1 MNTAIHLSPPHRRVP
16 TSSSGARPV
25 AATAGAP
32 TVFRLSPPYRAA
44 ERNPRLDG
52 VTAAHMPVGTILG
65 LEVTSTAASV
75 DLLLEAIGS
84 LRRRFPANPVILWV
98 NPGEGDVAALAS
110 AVASLPARAVLIGR
124 ELKAET
130 LRRSMTRP
138 IEIARDLV
146 EWLPFA
152 GIRVTPVVGDLLT
165 QIFRHARAYSDV
177 STLLQE
183 VGTAAST
190 ARFRCRKKRIP
201 APGRWF
207 HAARALHCALRLQA
221 QPLRPLLPIALELGY
236 ADHSSLSHQLQR
248 TFSVSPG
255 QVRRT
260 LGWEW
265 LMLRWL
271 ALEAPHLHLRGAEPR
286 LDW

>member
-1 MNTAIHLSPPHRRVP
+1 MDTAFHFSSPHAPARIAPGGVRAV
-16 TSSSGARPV
+16 GA
-25 AATAGAP
+25 GGWP
-32 TVFRLSPPYRAA
+32 TVFRLGPPYRAP

-52 VTAAHMPVGTILG
+52 VAAAHLPVGTLLG
-65 LEVTSTAASV
+65 LEVTSTAPSI
-75 DLLLEAIGS
+75 DLLLESITT

-98 NPGEGDVAALAS
+98 NPPEGDVAAVAS
-110 AVASLPARAVLIGR
+110 AVAPLPARAVLIGR

-130 LRRSMTRP
+130 LRRTLTRP
-138 IEIARDLV
+138 IEIARDVV
-146 EWLPFA
+146 EWLPLA

-165 QIFRHARAYSDV
+165 QIFRHARAHSDV
-177 STLLQE
+177 SSLLQG

-221 QPLRPLLPIALELGY
+221 EPLRPLLPIALELGY

-255 QVRRT
+255 QVRKT

-271 ALEAPHLHLRGAEPR
+271 ALEAPHLQPRGMELR
-286 LDW
+286 LDA